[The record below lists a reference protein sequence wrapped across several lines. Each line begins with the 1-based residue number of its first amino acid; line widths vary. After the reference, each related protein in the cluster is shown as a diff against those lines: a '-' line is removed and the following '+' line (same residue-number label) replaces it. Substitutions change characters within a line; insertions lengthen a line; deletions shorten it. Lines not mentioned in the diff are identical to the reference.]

1 MSPLYQGRDFFP
13 ISLWVRKNFDGEKE
27 ITGMLWWGI
36 SLQNPTREPPML
48 CTHCSGST
56 GKSPP
61 PAGNGLMA
69 SRFFAFCCTFVLD
82 KTADASTN
90 CLFPCCGD
98 GMEQCTL
105 LVLHR
110 GSRPCNRDRSSGRAA
125 RAGAQP
131 TSKLQKLGSTFTADP
146 CKARHQP
153 CWAKTCCLHNSC

>member
-1 MSPLYQGRDFFP
+1 MGKKKS
-13 ISLWVRKNFDGEKE
+13 
-27 ITGMLWWGI
+27 
-36 SLQNPTREPPML
+36 RE
-48 CTHCSGST
+48 CSGGASASKT
-56 GKSPP
+56 PPESLPCSAHTAQAALGKAHLQQAMGSWLL
-61 PAGNGLMA
+61 G
-69 SRFFAFCCTFVLD
+69 FAFCCTFVLD

-146 CKARHQP
+146 CKARYQP
-153 CWAKTCCLHNSC
+153 CWAKTCCLHDSC